1 MPRTVLVVD
10 DSATLRRIVESALE
24 SDGWTVWSA
33 SQGQEALDVLARHA
47 PLTPQLVISDWNMPV
62 MDGLGLLRA
71 LRAQPALA
79 DTPIL
84 ILTTE
89 TDDASKDAAREAGA
103 TGWLGKPV
111 DVALLHDVI
120 ESVLA

>member
-1 MPRTVLVVD
+1 MSRTVLVVD
-10 DSATLRRIVESALE
+10 DSATLRRIVESALAA
-24 SDGWTVWSA
+24 DGWTVWSA
-33 SQGQEALDVLARHA
+33 SHGQEALEVLARHEHP
-47 PLTPQLVISDWNMPV
+47 PLLVISDWNMPV

-71 LRAQPALA
+71 LRARPAYA
-79 DTPIL
+79 EIPIL

-89 TDDASKDAAREAGA
+89 TEDASKEAARDAGA